1 MARLT
6 DKKRNDI
13 INQFHLGKSQYQLAK
28 DFEVSP
34 ATINRLC
41 KDLTPKLK
49 DEVNVAV
56 ALNTTLSKES
66 ECLVNAFDKEVNEK
80 TRRAGLVFG
89 GMEKL
94 AQLTNKHVTNNKAQ
108 KVVTGKFGSDV
119 VETELQSSD
128 LKNLSDTYE
137 KLGKS
142 LGVIET
148 TPSVQIAN
156 QNVQEKANDIK
167 IVVEG

>member
-6 DKKRNDI
+6 QETKDKILAD
-13 INQFHLGKSQYQLAK
+13 FHIGKSQNQLSK
-28 DFEVSP
+28 DYECSP
-34 ATINRLC
+34 ATINKIC
-41 KDLTPKLK
+41 KGVTPKYK
-49 DEVNVAV
+49 DKVNSVVAIKRE
-56 ALNTTLSKES
+56 LSAES
-66 ECLVNAFDKEVNEK
+66 EYQSECFDKEVNDK
-80 TRRAGLVFG
+80 LRRSGLVFG

-94 AQLTNKHVTNNKAQ
+94 AQLTNKHVDNNKAQ
-108 KVVTGKFGSDV
+108 KVVTGKFGADV

-148 TPSVQIAN
+148 NPSVQIAN
-156 QNVQEKANDIK
+156 QNVQEKVNDIK